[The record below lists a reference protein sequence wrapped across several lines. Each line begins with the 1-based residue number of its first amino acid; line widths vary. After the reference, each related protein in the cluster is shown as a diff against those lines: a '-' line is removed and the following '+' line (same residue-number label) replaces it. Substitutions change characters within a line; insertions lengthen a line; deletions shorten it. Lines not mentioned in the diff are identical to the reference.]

1 MLLSF
6 FPRPKPF
13 FISVLLWT
21 LVTALF
27 WHTSLHDLVSL
38 ILGISPDSTSASG
51 GGIEGGSGSDSG
63 FASLLRLIALL
74 VFIASVAALYRLLWL
89 HDRQA
94 LASRPR
100 YAIAL
105 ACVWAVVAFI
115 IWNFSY
121 QDIIA
126 SLGFDITTP
135 DPPVI
140 GLGFFITA
148 DFIAFY
154 IYYALIVALFAGF
167 WFSYAPHKWQVW
179 SVLGSALILF
189 STYYSV
195 QVYVAINNW
204 RRPFFDLVQNAL
216 TGEGEV
222 TASILYGYIISF
234 ANIAFLAI
242 FLFAM
247 IRFLTSHYA
256 FRWRTAMND
265 YYLLYWKKLR
275 HVEGASQRIQ
285 EDTKRFAQ
293 IMEDLGTDVVEA
305 VLTLVAFLPILLALS
320 VHIVALPI
328 IGVIPQPLF
337 WTSLFWSIFGT
348 LFLAVVAV
356 KLPGLFFR
364 NQRVEAAFRK
374 ELVYGEDD
382 SRRAKP
388 PTVSELFANVRRN
401 YFRLFFHYMYFNLA
415 RNLYFQAD
423 NIFGYFILIPTIAAG
438 AITLGLIQ
446 QVLTA
451 FSQVSMSFQLV
462 VSKWAVIVELMSI
475 FKRLTAFEAV
485 LENKPLPAI
494 DQEFLAGSDSDN

>member
-1 MLLSF
+1 MLISF
-6 FPRPKPF
+6 FPRPKIF
-13 FISVLLWT
+13 FLSVLAWT
-21 LVTALF
+21 FLSVFF
-27 WHTSLHDLVSL
+27 WYTSLGDLAAA
-38 ILGISPDSTSASG
+38 ISG
-51 GGIEGGSGSDSG
+51 GNAI
-63 FASLLRLIALL
+63 FRL
-74 VFIASVAALYRLLWL
+74 VFLLLFMAGMAGLYFLLWL
-89 HDRQA
+89 HDKDA

-100 YAIAL
+100 YAMTIGII
-105 ACVWAVVAFI
+105 WAGVAFVL
-115 IWNFSY
+115 WNFSF
-121 QDIIA
+121 QA
-126 SLGFDITTP
+126 LVGLMGFDVSP
-135 DPPVI
+135 PPEPVI
-140 GLGFFITA
+140 GLGFFVTA
-148 DFIAFY
+148 DFLAFY
-154 IYYALIVALFAGF
+154 IYYLLIVGLFAGF
-167 WFSYAPHKWQVW
+167 WFTYAPHKWQVW
-179 SVLGSALILF
+179 SILGSALILF
-189 STYYSV
+189 STYYGV

-204 RRPFFDLVQNAL
+204 RRPFFDLVQAAL

-222 TASILYGYIISF
+222 TAAQLYGYIISF

-247 IRFLTSHYA
+247 TRFLTSHYA

-265 YYLLYWKKLR
+265 YYLFYWKKLR
-275 HVEGASQRIQ
+275 GVEGASQRIQ
-285 EDTKRFAQ
+285 EDTKRFAT

-305 VLTLVAFLPILLALS
+305 LLTLVAFLPILLALS
-320 VHIVALPI
+320 VHIVSLPI

-348 LFLAVVAV
+348 LFLAVVGI

-374 ELVYGEDD
+374 ELVYGED
-382 SRRAKP
+382 SPARAKP
-388 PTVSELFANVRRN
+388 PTMTQLFANVRRN

-462 VSKWAVIVELMSI
+462 VSKWPVIVELLSI
-475 FKRLTAFEAV
+475 FKRLKAFEAV
-485 LENKPLPAI
+485 LEGKPLPAI
-494 DQEFLAGSDSDN
+494 DQEFIAGLDVDT